1 MQWPRLRTPRTAASR
16 RPTPAA
22 AAQSVADSGGVWAV
36 PAFQGLG
43 TPYGSPQARAEICG
57 LSRAASRAHVVRAV
71 LEGVAQRVVDAANT
85 VWLTAD
91 PPASLRADGGASR
104 NDFLMQR
111 VADFLGIPVER
122 SNESDGSAVGAA
134 ALAAMSTGISS
145 DGWAGGFVADRV
157 FEPSIS
163 DDEREAL
170 RALWVERVARTAAAR

>member
-1 MQWPRLRTPRTAASR
+1 
-16 RPTPAA
+16 
-22 AAQSVADSGGVWAV
+22 
-36 PAFQGLG
+36 
-43 TPYGSPQARAEICG
+43 
-57 LSRAASRAHVVRAV
+57 
-71 LEGVAQRVVDAANT
+71 
-85 VWLTAD
+85 
-91 PPASLRADGGASR
+91 
-104 NDFLMQR
+104 MQR